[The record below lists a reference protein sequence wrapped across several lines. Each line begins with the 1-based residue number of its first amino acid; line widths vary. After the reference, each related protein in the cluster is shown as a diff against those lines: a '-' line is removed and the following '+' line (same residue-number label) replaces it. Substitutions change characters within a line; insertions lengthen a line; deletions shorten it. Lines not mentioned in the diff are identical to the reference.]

1 MNLDILKR
9 YTSGELSTKQFL
21 SVHRDAGEL
30 LDILYENLGEHEWVT
45 SVQDW
50 PDPKRKNPAAHFLVL
65 KTMMLVTPLIFL
77 LGGIAFLASGPMP
90 ALVTVL
96 TLFGIFA
103 GLAITMLISRM
114 RTEHGQEGK
123 TVLVV
128 TNRRLMRVWL
138 DGSGEMQ
145 AWWLGEDSSENVSI
159 EAVSPTIKFLLELDL
174 GKVNLN

>member
-1 MNLDILKR
+1 MDLDTLKR
-9 YTSGELSTKQFL
+9 FTRGELTTKQFL

-30 LDILYENLGEHEWVT
+30 LDLLYDNLGEHEFVT

-50 PDPKRKNPAAHFLVL
+50 PEPKRRSPARHFVVL
-65 KTMMLVTPLIFL
+65 KTMMLMTPLIFL
-77 LGGIAFLASGPMP
+77 FGGVAFLASGPVA

-96 TLFGIFA
+96 TLFGIFSA
-103 GLAITMLISRM
+103 AAVFMLVSRLHS
-114 RTEHGQEGK
+114 ESGQEGK

-138 DGSGEMQ
+138 DGSGEVQ
-145 AWWLGEDSSENVSI
+145 AWWLGEDSTENKPI